1 MFLVPLLGFESPST
15 VAYLVLL
22 VLIPLAV
29 AGLIAFLGIAPS
41 WRRSLD
47 AATPSSEVVRKEA

>member
-15 VAYLVLL
+15 IAYLVLL

>member
-47 AATPSSEVVRKEA
+47 AATPSSEVVRKEG

>member
-1 MFLVPLLGFESPST
+1 MFLVPLLGFEQPS
-15 VAYLVLL
+15 AISYLLLL

-29 AGLIAFLGIAPS
+29 GGLIAFLGIAPG

-47 AATPSSEVVRKEA
+47 TATPSTEVVRKDV